1 MSGDHPQSAMDHL
14 RRRTPRVPSAAQVLW
29 RRRGRSLPARIG
41 NLNANGLFV
50 VTDEIIQ
57 LNQVMDLIIE
67 LPQGST
73 SFFAASR
80 FVGPS
85 PAGAGIGCSIAIA
98 APEDQA
104 RWVAHYRECAARVTG
119 VVPPYPRPRR

>member
-1 MSGDHPQSAMDHL
+1 MNAL
-14 RRRTPRVPSAAQVLW
+14 RRRTPRVPSEAQVVW
-29 RRRGRSLPARIG
+29 RRRGRSLSARIG

-50 VTDEIIQ
+50 VTDETIP
-57 LNQVMDLIIE
+57 LNQVMDLIIA

-80 FVGPS
+80 FVGAS
-85 PAGAGIGCSIAIA
+85 QVGAGIGCTIAIA

-104 RWVAHYRECAARVTG
+104 RWVAHYRECAARVGT
-119 VVPPYPRPRR
+119 VPDYLRPPR